1 MADQDTVTFLPL
13 VGVAQAEVAVG
24 ATGKAWAWASPDPPV
39 FNPTVQFAVAH
50 AVPDETRRLSAVR
63 IPATTRR
70 ALRHMRRPSSSLPV
84 GPLEAKGAISWSSR
98 SWPGSWAGG
107 LRPRSPAPR

>member
-24 ATGKAWAWASPDPPV
+24 ATGKAWAWASPEPPV

-50 AVPDETRRLSAVR
+50 AVPDERRRLRAAS
-63 IPATTRR
+63 IPTTTRR
-70 ALRHMRRPSSSLPV
+70 APRRMRGLSSSLSF
-84 GPLEAKGAISWSSR
+84 GPLRCNGGLAGPA
-98 SWPGSWAGG
+98 AGG
-107 LRPRSPAPR
+107 RTRRRG